1 MVGTTGA
8 TLGIKTVIVPKGTTL
23 LITRDYATV
32 VASSGDNVRTYQLKN
47 AYVLYMCTSD
57 DDNDGNNNIL

>member
-8 TLGIKTVIVPKGTTL
+8 TLGIKTVIVPKGTTM

-32 VASSGDNVRTYQLKN
+32 IASSGDNVRTYQLKN
-47 AYVLYMCTSD
+47 TYVL
-57 DDNDGNNNIL
+57 